1 MRCRRIVVKRGHGL
15 TGVRKGDSGFKY
27 SGGLHRSSQARIAL
41 DTARTDPFRH
51 DVKVIGLIG
60 LAHGMSH
67 FFQLVL
73 PSMFPLL
80 LAEFDVSFAAL
91 GALAGIFYFASG
103 ITQFA
108 AGFAVDRF
116 GARPV
121 LLGGLGLLAGGTI
134 VASLVPGIFWLYP
147 IAALMGVGNGVFHP
161 ADFAILNAS
170 VAPKRL
176 GHAYSTHGIGGNLGY
191 ALAPLLGYGLG
202 SALGWRPALA
212 LFGVAGLVVLGL
224 MATQR
229 VVLESHRAADAKGQS
244 LRGSMHLFLQPAI
257 LLCFGYF
264 VFQTIAGM
272 GIQTLGA
279 LALNVTFAVPMTLA
293 ASAVT
298 AYLLGSTAGILAGG
312 FVAARTTHHDR
323 VAAAGLLAGALL
335 IAVVAGDVV
344 GVPLLLPLFATI
356 GFVLGATGPSRD
368 LIVRNATPR
377 GAAGRVYGFVYS
389 GLDVGSTVAPVW
401 FGAMLDHGMGRGMF
415 LAIALT
421 LLIAIGTVVRIRTA
435 RGVPAT

>member
-1 MRCRRIVVKRGHGL
+1 L
-15 TGVRKGDSGFKY
+15 DSVR
-27 SGGLHRSSQARIAL
+27 A
-41 DTARTDPFRH
+41 DPFRH

-60 LAHGMSH
+60 LAHGLSH

-80 LAEFDVSFAAL
+80 RAEFDVSYAAL
-91 GALAGIFYFASG
+91 GALAGAFYLGSG
-103 ITQFA
+103 LTQFA

-121 LLGGLGLLAGGTI
+121 LLGGLALLAGGTI
-134 VASLVPGIFWLYP
+134 VASLAPSILWLYP

-191 ALAPLLGYGLG
+191 ALAPLVSYGLG

-212 LFGVAGLVVLGL
+212 LFGVAGLIVMGL

-229 VVLESHRAADAKGQS
+229 VVLESHKAADGKSHS
-244 LRGSMHLFLQPAI
+244 LRGSIHLFLQPAI

-264 VFQTIAGM
+264 IFQTIAGM

-279 LALNVTFAVPMTLA
+279 LALNVTFAVPMALA
-293 ASAVT
+293 TSVIT

-312 FVAARTTHHDR
+312 FLAARTTHHDR
-323 VAAAGLLAGALL
+323 VAATGLLGGAVL
-335 IAVVAGDVV
+335 IVIVASGIL
-344 GVPLLLPLFATI
+344 GVAMLLPLFAAM
-356 GFVLGATGPSRD
+356 GFLLGATGPSRD

-377 GAAGRVYGFVYS
+377 GASGRVYGFVYS
-389 GLDVGSTVAPVW
+389 GLDIGSTIAPVW
-401 FGAMLDHGMGRGMF
+401 FGAMLDHDMGRGMF
-415 LAIALT
+415 LAIGFMLVVSI
-421 LLIAIGTVVRIRTA
+421 LTVVRIRAA
-435 RGVPAT
+435 RGVPAA

>member
-1 MRCRRIVVKRGHGL
+1 VEVCIVF
-15 TGVRKGDSGFKY
+15 RKS
-27 SGGLHRSSQARIAL
+27 RSAL
-41 DTARTDPFRH
+41 DTARADPLRH

-60 LAHGMSH
+60 LAHGTSH

-80 LAEFDVSFAAL
+80 RADFDVSFAAL
-91 GALAGIFYFASG
+91 GALAGAFYLASG
-103 ITQFA
+103 LTQFA

-121 LLGGLGLLAGGTI
+121 LLGGLGLVAGGTI
-134 VASLVPGIFWLYP
+134 LASLAPGILWLYP

-191 ALAPLLGYGLG
+191 ALAPLLSYGLG
-202 SALGWRPALA
+202 SAIGWRPALA
-212 LFGVAGLVVLGL
+212 LFGVVGLIVLGVI
-224 MATQR
+224 ATQR
-229 VVLESHRAADAKGQS
+229 VVLESHKSGDGKAHS
-244 LRGSMHLFLQPAI
+244 LRGSMHLFVQPAI

-264 VFQTIAGM
+264 VFQTMAGM
-272 GIQTLGA
+272 GVQTLGA
-279 LALNVTFAVPMTLA
+279 LALNVTFDVPMALA
-293 ASAVT
+293 ASAIT

-312 FVAARTTHHDR
+312 FLAARTTHHDR
-323 VAAAGLLAGALL
+323 VAASGLLGGAVLL
-335 IAVVAGDVV
+335 GLVATGII
-344 GVPLLLPLFATI
+344 GNAALLPLFAMT

-377 GAAGRVYGFVYS
+377 GASGRVYGFVYS
-389 GLDVGSTVAPVW
+389 GLDVGSTIAPIW

-415 LAIALT
+415 LAIAAT
-421 LLIAIGTVVRIRTA
+421 LLVAIGTVVRIRTA
-435 RGVPAT
+435 RGVPAASA